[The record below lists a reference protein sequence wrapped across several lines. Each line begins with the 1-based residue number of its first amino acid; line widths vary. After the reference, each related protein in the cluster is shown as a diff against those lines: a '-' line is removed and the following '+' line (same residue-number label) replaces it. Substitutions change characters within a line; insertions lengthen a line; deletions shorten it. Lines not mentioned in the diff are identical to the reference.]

1 MKSLFKSIF
10 RSGELK
16 SEEGL
21 SHISGLKI
29 GDMIELDNDFSL
41 PSMLRGNTFQVVL
54 RALYEYEEAEEIEW
68 VLKGDDGT
76 TVFLSYDSDDGDE
89 IVTFG
94 LKLTPADVE
103 NIFNLEEFSAVF
115 DDEYSAV
122 LTDVSA
128 VENYSAWL
136 GAKYLRTEYAEP
148 GYYHK
153 SGELSGQGE
162 PFDHFELVSD
172 CGNFGLNIEVW
183 DGGET
188 DVSISMSRP
197 LNIIKNYWGHK

>member
-1 MKSLFKSIF
+1 MKSLFKSLF
-10 RSGELK
+10 RSDDLK

-21 SHISGLKI
+21 SHVSGLKI

-41 PSMLRGNTFQVVL
+41 PSILRGNTFQVVL
-54 RALYEYEEAEEIEW
+54 RALYEYESEEAVEW

-76 TVFLSYDSDDGDE
+76 TIFLSYDSDDGDE
-89 IVTFG
+89 TVSFG
-94 LKLTPADVE
+94 LKLTPEDVE
-103 NIFNLEEFSAVF
+103 KIFNLDEFSTVF
-115 DDEYSAV
+115 DDEHSAV
-122 LTDVSA
+122 LTDITS
-128 VENYSAWL
+128 VEVFSDWL

-153 SGELSGQGE
+153 SGEMEAQGE
-162 PFDHFELVSD
+162 AFDHFELASD
-172 CGNFGLNIEVW
+172 CGKYGLDIDVW

-197 LNIIKNYWGHK
+197 INIIKHYWGQK